1 MIDFRYHLVSLI
13 SVFLALAVGIVLG
26 AGPLRE
32 SLGTQ
37 LAGQVEQL
45 RTDKETLRTENDRL
59 TAQNDQLGTY
69 IAQTAPQL
77 VAGTLDGS
85 SVAILAEDDSTRE
98 STDEISSLVPAAG
111 GTVPVRVTLGGMLWD
126 PAQASAR
133 AEAVTALRK
142 AAPDLPLTGADDSE
156 RLAGA
161 IAAVLLEPD
170 DALPSEQRDAAL
182 DALSSSQVIRVDGE
196 LDGSVDALVH
206 AGAAPDALTEAGD
219 DTATAAARAQALSAV
234 QTRILDAVVEADVPA
249 VIAGSTPGSD
259 DTTGIIRIARG
270 DARYDALSTVDGL
283 QRADGPPVAVLA
295 LGEQTRG
302 GAGDYGT
309 GAGARARVPEADATS
324 TAPSAP
330 AQPSDAGGAAG

>member
-45 RTDKETLRTENDRL
+45 RTDKETLRTDNDRL

-69 IAQTAPQL
+69 ITQTAPQL
-77 VAGTLDGS
+77 VAGTLDGT

-98 STDEISSLVPAAG
+98 ATDEISSLVSAAG
-111 GTVPVRVTLGGMLWD
+111 GTVPVRVTLGDMLWD
-126 PAQASAR
+126 PAQASER
-133 AEAVTALRK
+133 ADAVAAIRQ
-142 AAPDLPLTGADDSE
+142 AAPDLPLNGADDSE

-182 DALSSSQVIRVDGE
+182 DALSSAQAIRADGE
-196 LDGSVDALVH
+196 LDRAVDAIVH
-206 AGAAPDALTEAGD
+206 AGAAPDALTDKAD
-219 DTATAAARAQALSAV
+219 DTAAAASRAQALSVV
-234 QTRILDAVVEADVPA
+234 QTGILDAVVEADVPA
-249 VIAGSTPGSD
+249 VVAGATPGSD

-270 DARYDALSTVDGL
+270 DARYDSLSTVDGL

-295 LGEQTRG
+295 LGEQSRG
-302 GAGDYGT
+302 REGDYGT
-309 GAGARARVPEADATS
+309 GAGARSRVPAAGGDPAAT
-324 TAPSAP
+324 TPP